1 MRYIVL
7 FAAVMSLLTTHA
19 RVRGADL
26 PPKLRDVL
34 AEPPVLR
41 ESPKLV
47 KSSTL
52 CGCGITGKC
61 ECWKDDCSCSAC
73 KTKPAAKQALNIDP
87 DHYCNRCGAYSNI
100 VAKQA
105 GGMHSH
111 VCTNPS
117 CRAEWWHAD
126 PGVKAAAPAP
136 TYSLH
141 SSSNCPN
148 GNCPTSRTAPT
159 RWRLFK

>member
-7 FAAVMSLLTTHA
+7 FAAVMSLITTHA

-41 ESPKLV
+41 ESSKIV
-47 KSSTL
+47 
-52 CGCGITGKC
+52 
-61 ECWKDDCSCSAC
+61 
-73 KTKPAAKQALNIDP
+73 KPAAKPALNIDP
-87 DHYCNRCGAYSNI
+87 DHYCDRCGTYAN
-100 VAKQA
+100 VVKQEA
-105 GGMHSH
+105 NGMHSH
-111 VCTNPS
+111 QCGKCGN
-117 CRAEWWHAD
+117 EWWHSD
-126 PGVKAAAPAP
+126 PGAAPMQSYTLP
-136 TYSLH
+136 

-159 RWRLFK
+159 RWRLFR